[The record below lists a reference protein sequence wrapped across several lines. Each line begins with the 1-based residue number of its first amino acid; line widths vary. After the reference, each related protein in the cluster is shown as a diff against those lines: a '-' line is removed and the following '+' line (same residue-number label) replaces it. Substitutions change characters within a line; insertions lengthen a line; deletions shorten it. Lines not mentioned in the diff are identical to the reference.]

1 MSDPRGWIKVSTG
14 FASHPKTLELSDRA
28 FRCLISLWCYAGA
41 QETDGFLSEKSVKN
55 FAKPKDFREL
65 LETNFLEKTEKNG
78 VYYLHDWGNHQATKA
93 ERRAAAERAENTRRQ
108 GGTLSSHNRWHVA
121 RGVVNPSCPHCSEL
135 SGAI

>member
-78 VYYLHDWGNHQATKA
+78 VYYLHDWGEHQVSK
-93 ERRAAAERAENTRRQ
+93 EVRRQ
-108 GGTLSSHNRWHVA
+108 AASGVKKTRGRAGTLGMHQRWHA
-121 RGVVNPSCPHCSEL
+121 GRGVVAEGCEHCQQ
-135 SGAI
+135 AM